1 LAANEKERRRRS
13 PPYKVQARSP
23 LKIGSKIF
31 YARVFDLTRRVMTK
45 HALIYR
51 RPSKWPI
58 ATALAAAV
66 LIHLSAVAIAFHQE
80 PSPTQPAATDSTTIG
95 IDLAD
100 DSPNPPDPDIS
111 VPPPVPVPASDF
123 IEPQETPR
131 TIKTQRTPAP
141 IRPSGQTRLAA
152 VGNAKAFVLSAPRP
166 DYPYEARSRR
176 ITGSG
181 VAVISVDPNSGLAVD
196 AMMEQSIGNPIL
208 DNSTVSAFR
217 RWRFKPGTPARVRIP
232 ITFVLTGAQY

>member
-1 LAANEKERRRRS
+1 MGWKAPAAFS
-13 PPYKVQARSP
+13 PKISP
-23 LKIGSKIF
+23 
-31 YARVFDLTRRVMTK
+31 ARVFISRGGVMTK
-45 HALIYR
+45 NALRYR

-58 ATALAAAV
+58 AAALAAAV
-66 LIHLSAVAIAFHQE
+66 IIHLSAVAIAFHQE
-80 PSPTQPAATDSTTIG
+80 PSATQPAATDPTTSG
-95 IDLAD
+95 VYFAD
-100 DSPNPPDPDIS
+100 DSPTAPPDPDIS
-111 VPPPVPVPASDF
+111 FPPPKPVPAADF
-123 IEPQETPR
+123 IEPEETR
-131 TIKTQRTPAP
+131 RVIKTQRTPASLG
-141 IRPSGQTRLAA
+141 PSGQIRLAA

-166 DYPYEARSRR
+166 DYPYEARSRH

-181 VAVISVDPNSGLAVD
+181 VALISVDPNSGLAVD

>member
-1 LAANEKERRRRS
+1 
-13 PPYKVQARSP
+13 
-23 LKIGSKIF
+23 
-31 YARVFDLTRRVMTK
+31 MTNNP
-45 HALIYR
+45 LIYR

-58 ATALAAAV
+58 ATALTAAV

-80 PSPTQPAATDSTTIG
+80 SPATPPAAIDPATIG
-95 IDLAD
+95 VYFAD
-100 DSPNPPDPDIS
+100 EPPTPPDPDIS
-111 VPPPVPVPASDF
+111 VPPPVSVPVADF
-123 IEPQETPR
+123 IEPQETR
-131 TIKTQRTPAP
+131 RVIKTQQTPAP
-141 IRPSGQTRLAA
+141 NRPPGQTRLAA
-152 VGNAKAFVLSAPRP
+152 VENAKAFALSAPRP
-166 DYPYEARSRR
+166 DYPYEARSRH

-217 RWRFKPGTPARVRIP
+217 RWRFKPGTPVRVRIP